1 MGTRFRRS
9 FKVAPGVRV
18 NLNKKSASISFG
30 PKGLKHTVSTTGK
43 SHTTVGIP
51 GTGLSYTTSSGGKS
65 GAQQGAVSIP
75 AAQRPTSPKSKT
87 VALLLCI
94 FLGFFGV
101 HRFYV
106 GKTGTG
112 VIWLLTAGACGIGW
126 LVDIVTILCGGFYDS
141 NGCALRFSPTEEEQ
155 ETAQIM
161 ADYEATS
168 AAELWSRW
176 GDHLKYQPQKDRR
189 ARALS
194 GDLMP
199 DVVDLEKKCATF
211 IGGGGDKY
219 ATTLIGCTCPDFVER
234 EKPCKHMYWLAH
246 ELGVDDGEE

>member
-65 GAQQGAVSIP
+65 GAQQGVVSIP
-75 AAQRPTSPKSKT
+75 VAQRPTSPKSKT

-126 LVDIVTILCGGFYDS
+126 LVDIFTILLGGFYDS
-141 NGCALRFSPTEEEQ
+141 EGRVLRFQPTE
-155 ETAQIM
+155 
-161 ADYEATS
+161 
-168 AAELWSRW
+168 AELAAA
-176 GDHLKYQPQKDRR
+176 GE
-189 ARALS
+189 A
-194 GDLMP
+194 P
-199 DVVDLEKKCATF
+199 D
-211 IGGGGDKY
+211 
-219 ATTLIGCTCPDFVER
+219 PDT
-234 EKPCKHMYWLAH
+234 
-246 ELGVDDGEE
+246 EE

>member
-51 GTGLSYTTSSGGKS
+51 GTG
-65 GAQQGAVSIP
+65 
-75 AAQRPTSPKSKT
+75 
-87 VALLLCI
+87 
-94 FLGFFGV
+94 FFGA

-126 LVDIVTILCGGFYDS
+126 LVDIFTILLGGFYDS
-141 NGCALRFSPTEEEQ
+141 EGRVLRFQPTE
-155 ETAQIM
+155 
-161 ADYEATS
+161 
-168 AAELWSRW
+168 AELAAA
-176 GDHLKYQPQKDRR
+176 GE
-189 ARALS
+189 A
-194 GDLMP
+194 P
-199 DVVDLEKKCATF
+199 D
-211 IGGGGDKY
+211 
-219 ATTLIGCTCPDFVER
+219 PD
-234 EKPCKHMYWLAH
+234 A
-246 ELGVDDGEE
+246 EE

>member
-65 GAQQGAVSIP
+65 GAQQGVVSIP

-94 FLGFFGV
+94 FL
-101 HRFYV
+101 
-106 GKTGTG
+106 TG

-126 LVDIVTILCGGFYDS
+126 LVDIFTILLGGFYDS
-141 NGCALRFSPTEEEQ
+141 EGRVLRFQPTE
-155 ETAQIM
+155 
-161 ADYEATS
+161 
-168 AAELWSRW
+168 AELAAA
-176 GDHLKYQPQKDRR
+176 GE
-189 ARALS
+189 A
-194 GDLMP
+194 P
-199 DVVDLEKKCATF
+199 D
-211 IGGGGDKY
+211 
-219 ATTLIGCTCPDFVER
+219 PD
-234 EKPCKHMYWLAH
+234 A
-246 ELGVDDGEE
+246 EE

>member
-18 NLNKKSASISFG
+18 NLNKKSVSISFG

-65 GAQQGAVSIP
+65 GAQQGAVGLP
-75 AAQRPTSPKSKT
+75 AAQRLTSPKSKT

-126 LVDIVTILCGGFYDS
+126 LVDIFTILLGGFYDS
-141 NGCALRFSPTEEEQ
+141 EGRVLRFQPTE
-155 ETAQIM
+155 
-161 ADYEATS
+161 
-168 AAELWSRW
+168 AELAAA
-176 GDHLKYQPQKDRR
+176 GE
-189 ARALS
+189 A
-194 GDLMP
+194 P
-199 DVVDLEKKCATF
+199 D
-211 IGGGGDKY
+211 
-219 ATTLIGCTCPDFVER
+219 PD
-234 EKPCKHMYWLAH
+234 A
-246 ELGVDDGEE
+246 EE

>member
-65 GAQQGAVSIP
+65 GAQKGAVSIP
-75 AAQRPTSPKSKT
+75 AAQRSTSPKNKT

-94 FLGFFGV
+94 FLGFFGA

-126 LVDIVTILCGGFYDS
+126 LVDIFTILLGGFYDS
-141 NGCALRFSPTEEEQ
+141 EGRVLRFQPTE
-155 ETAQIM
+155 
-161 ADYEATS
+161 
-168 AAELWSRW
+168 AELAAA
-176 GDHLKYQPQKDRR
+176 GE
-189 ARALS
+189 A
-194 GDLMP
+194 P
-199 DVVDLEKKCATF
+199 DTDA
-211 IGGGGDKY
+211 
-219 ATTLIGCTCPDFVER
+219 
-234 EKPCKHMYWLAH
+234 
-246 ELGVDDGEE
+246 EE

>member
-9 FKVAPGVRV
+9 FKIAPGVRV
-18 NLNKKSASISFG
+18 NLNKKSASVSFG
-30 PKGLKHTVSTTGK
+30 PKGLKHTISTTGK

-75 AAQRPTSPKSKT
+75 AAQRPTSPKNKT

-94 FLGFFGV
+94 FLGFFGA

-126 LVDIVTILCGGFYDS
+126 LVDIFTICSAVSMTPRAVCCGSSPQRPSSKLLTWRRSRTSRSKAPHNRKSPPGISGRFLLFY
-141 NGCALRFSPTEEEQ
+141 AVLEFR
-155 ETAQIM
+155 
-161 ADYEATS
+161 
-168 AAELWSRW
+168 
-176 GDHLKYQPQKDRR
+176 
-189 ARALS
+189 
-194 GDLMP
+194 
-199 DVVDLEKKCATF
+199 DVVREIQPAPLLSLPHLVAPGPAASATM
-211 IGGGGDKY
+211 
-219 ATTLIGCTCPDFVER
+219 V
-234 EKPCKHMYWLAH
+234 
-246 ELGVDDGEE
+246 

>member
-94 FLGFFGV
+94 FLASSVSIGSMSGNR
-101 HRFYV
+101 HRRHLAAD
-106 GKTGTG
+106 GRG
-112 VIWLLTAGACGIGW
+112 LRDRLAGRYFHHPAR
-126 LVDIVTILCGGFYDS
+126 
-141 NGCALRFSPTEEEQ
+141 RF
-155 ETAQIM
+155 
-161 ADYEATS
+161 
-168 AAELWSRW
+168 L
-176 GDHLKYQPQKDRR
+176 
-189 ARALS
+189 
-194 GDLMP
+194 
-199 DVVDLEKKCATF
+199 
-211 IGGGGDKY
+211 
-219 ATTLIGCTCPDFVER
+219 
-234 EKPCKHMYWLAH
+234 
-246 ELGVDDGEE
+246 

>member
-65 GAQQGAVSIP
+65 GAQQGAVSIHT
-75 AAQRPTSPKSKT
+75 AQRPTSPKNKT

-94 FLGFFGV
+94 FLGFFGA

-126 LVDIVTILCGGFYDS
+126 LVDIFTILLGGFYDS
-141 NGCALRFSPTEEEQ
+141 EGRVLRFQPTE
-155 ETAQIM
+155 
-161 ADYEATS
+161 
-168 AAELWSRW
+168 AELAAA
-176 GDHLKYQPQKDRR
+176 GEAPDRD
-189 ARALS
+189 A
-194 GDLMP
+194 
-199 DVVDLEKKCATF
+199 
-211 IGGGGDKY
+211 
-219 ATTLIGCTCPDFVER
+219 
-234 EKPCKHMYWLAH
+234 
-246 ELGVDDGEE
+246 EE

>member
-126 LVDIVTILCGGFYDS
+126 LVDIFTILLGGFYDS
-141 NGCALRFSPTEEEQ
+141 EGRVLRFQPSLPSRERGLKSCWPSSQ
-155 ETAQIM
+155 V
-161 ADYEATS
+161 ADPRS
-168 AAELWSRW
+168 LPSRER
-176 GDHLKYQPQKDRR
+176 GLKYQLVWVGGVRCGR
-189 ARALS
+189 SLRGS
-194 GDLMP
+194 
-199 DVVDLEKKCATF
+199 VD
-211 IGGGGDKY
+211 
-219 ATTLIGCTCPDFVER
+219 
-234 EKPCKHMYWLAH
+234 
-246 ELGVDDGEE
+246 

>member
-126 LVDIVTILCGGFYDS
+126 LVDIFTIALGGFYDS
-141 NGCALRFSPTEEEQ
+141 EGRVLRFRPTE
-155 ETAQIM
+155 
-161 ADYEATS
+161 
-168 AAELWSRW
+168 AELAAAHQLRRRRPDQGQGHLHHRRRSRR
-176 GDHLKYQPQKDRR
+176 PRR
-189 ARALS
+189 DQVGQAQERRGLDLS
-194 GDLMP
+194 GLRHEA
-199 DVVDLEKKCATF
+199 L
-211 IGGGGDKY
+211 
-219 ATTLIGCTCPDFVER
+219 
-234 EKPCKHMYWLAH
+234 KPHRKA
-246 ELGVDDGEE
+246 ETRR

>member
-30 PKGLKHTVSTTGK
+30 PKGLKHT
-43 SHTTVGIP
+43 
-51 GTGLSYTTSSGGKS
+51 
-65 GAQQGAVSIP
+65 VSIP

-126 LVDIVTILCGGFYDS
+126 LVDIFTILLGGFYDS
-141 NGCALRFSPTEEEQ
+141 EGRVLRFQPTE
-155 ETAQIM
+155 
-161 ADYEATS
+161 
-168 AAELWSRW
+168 AELAAA
-176 GDHLKYQPQKDRR
+176 GE
-189 ARALS
+189 A
-194 GDLMP
+194 P
-199 DVVDLEKKCATF
+199 D
-211 IGGGGDKY
+211 
-219 ATTLIGCTCPDFVER
+219 PD
-234 EKPCKHMYWLAH
+234 A
-246 ELGVDDGEE
+246 EE

>member
-65 GAQQGAVSIP
+65 GVQQGTVSIP

-126 LVDIVTILCGGFYDS
+126 LVDIFTILLGGFYDS
-141 NGCALRFSPTEEEQ
+141 EGRVLRFQPTEAEL
-155 ETAQIM
+155 ETSEAAEKYLAQ
-161 ADYEATS
+161 S
-168 AAELWSRW
+168 AAEAWAVW
-176 GDHLKYQPQKDRR
+176 DGCHDYKPQKDRQAR
-189 ARALS
+189 ARC
-194 GDLMP
+194 GELMP
-199 DVVDLEKKCATF
+199 NSIDREQKVATF
-211 IGGGGDKY
+211 IGGHNDSY
-219 ATTLIGCTCPDFVER
+219 TTTLLGCTCPDFAER
-234 EKPCKHMYWLAH
+234 GKPCKHMYWLAH
-246 ELGVDDGEE
+246 ELGLDDAEE

>member
-1 MGTRFRRS
+1 MGSRFRRS
-9 FKVAPGVRV
+9 FKIAPGVRV
-18 NLNKKSASISFG
+18 NLNKKSASVSFG

-65 GAQQGAVSIP
+65 SGRQTTASIP

-112 VIWLLTAGACGIGW
+112 TIWLLTAGAFGIGW
-126 LVDIVTILCGGFYDS
+126 IVDIFTILLGGFYDAD
-141 NGCALRFSPTEEEQ
+141 GYVLRFQP
-155 ETAQIM
+155 
-161 ADYEATS
+161 ADGE
-168 AAELWSRW
+168 AAENAE
-176 GDHLKYQPQKDRR
+176 DPQH
-189 ARALS
+189 
-194 GDLMP
+194 
-199 DVVDLEKKCATF
+199 DV
-211 IGGGGDKY
+211 
-219 ATTLIGCTCPDFVER
+219 
-234 EKPCKHMYWLAH
+234 
-246 ELGVDDGEE
+246 EE

>member
-65 GAQQGAVSIP
+65 GVQQGAVSLP

-87 VALLLCI
+87 VALLI
-94 FLGFFGV
+94 KKV

-126 LVDIVTILCGGFYDS
+126 LVDIFTIALGGFYDS
-141 NGCALRFSPTEEEQ
+141 EGRVLRFQPTE
-155 ETAQIM
+155 
-161 ADYEATS
+161 
-168 AAELWSRW
+168 AELAA
-176 GDHLKYQPQKDRR
+176 GEAPD
-189 ARALS
+189 
-194 GDLMP
+194 P
-199 DVVDLEKKCATF
+199 DV
-211 IGGGGDKY
+211 
-219 ATTLIGCTCPDFVER
+219 
-234 EKPCKHMYWLAH
+234 
-246 ELGVDDGEE
+246 EE

>member
-106 GKTGTG
+106 GNK
-112 VIWLLTAGACGIGW
+112 ILLSPSRLIPLRSAQNPHNCWVFETIYHPSCVLLGRPLHSKSCIK
-126 LVDIVTILCGGFYDS
+126 IVVVC
-141 NGCALRFSPTEEEQ
+141 
-155 ETAQIM
+155 
-161 ADYEATS
+161 
-168 AAELWSRW
+168 
-176 GDHLKYQPQKDRR
+176 RR
-189 ARALS
+189 IFL
-194 GDLMP
+194 
-199 DVVDLEKKCATF
+199 
-211 IGGGGDKY
+211 
-219 ATTLIGCTCPDFVER
+219 
-234 EKPCKHMYWLAH
+234 
-246 ELGVDDGEE
+246 

>member
-65 GAQQGAVSIP
+65 GTQQGAVSIP

-94 FLGFFGV
+94 FVGGLGI

-106 GKTGTG
+106 GKIGTG
-112 VIWLLTAGACGIGW
+112 VLWLLTAGCLGIGALVDLITIACGSFTDSDGKP
-126 LVDIVTILCGGFYDS
+126 VTDWQ
-141 NGCALRFSPTEEEQ
+141 T
-155 ETAQIM
+155 
-161 ADYEATS
+161 
-168 AAELWSRW
+168 
-176 GDHLKYQPQKDRR
+176 
-189 ARALS
+189 
-194 GDLMP
+194 
-199 DVVDLEKKCATF
+199 
-211 IGGGGDKY
+211 
-219 ATTLIGCTCPDFVER
+219 
-234 EKPCKHMYWLAH
+234 
-246 ELGVDDGEE
+246 

>member
-9 FKVAPGVRV
+9 FKIAPGVRV
-18 NLNKKSASISFG
+18 NLNKKSASVSFG
-30 PKGLKHTVSTTGK
+30 PKGLKHTISTTGK

-75 AAQRPTSPKSKT
+75 AAQRPTSSKSKT

-112 VIWLLTAGACGIGW
+112 VIWLLTAGACGIAGW
-126 LVDIVTILCGGFYDS
+126 SIFSPSCSAVSMTPRAVYCGSIPRRPSSKLLTWRRSGRRGVKPHITEKARPGSPGGFLLFY
-141 NGCALRFSPTEEEQ
+141 AVLEFR
-155 ETAQIM
+155 
-161 ADYEATS
+161 
-168 AAELWSRW
+168 
-176 GDHLKYQPQKDRR
+176 
-189 ARALS
+189 
-194 GDLMP
+194 
-199 DVVDLEKKCATF
+199 DVVREIQPAPLLSLPHLVAPGPAASATM
-211 IGGGGDKY
+211 
-219 ATTLIGCTCPDFVER
+219 V
-234 EKPCKHMYWLAH
+234 
-246 ELGVDDGEE
+246 

>member
-51 GTGLSYTTSSGGKS
+51 GTGLSYATSSGGKS
-65 GAQQGAVSIP
+65 GAQQGAVSTP

-106 GKTGTG
+106 GKAGTG

-126 LVDIVTILCGGFYDS
+126 LVDIFTIALGGFYDS
-141 NGCALRFSPTEEEQ
+141 EGRVLRFQPTE
-155 ETAQIM
+155 
-161 ADYEATS
+161 
-168 AAELWSRW
+168 AELAAA
-176 GDHLKYQPQKDRR
+176 GEAPD
-189 ARALS
+189 
-194 GDLMP
+194 P
-199 DVVDLEKKCATF
+199 DV
-211 IGGGGDKY
+211 
-219 ATTLIGCTCPDFVER
+219 
-234 EKPCKHMYWLAH
+234 
-246 ELGVDDGEE
+246 EE